1 MHSVPQAA
9 AVGSVPSPL
18 EFLAFNLGQE
28 EYGIDL
34 HKVQELRGYGVVTH
48 LANAPDYLKGVMNLR
63 GIIVPIIDMRIK
75 FNLGVPTYDQ
85 FTVVIVLNI
94 GSRVMGLVVD
104 SVSDVVALEP
114 DQVKPAPQMGAIVAT
129 DYLLGLGAIDERM
142 LILLDIDK
150 LMNSDE
156 IGLLEKLA
164 A

>member
-1 MHSVPQAA
+1 MRSPQQVPAA
-9 AVGSVPSPL
+9 RLSSL

-34 HKVQELRGYGVVTH
+34 HKVQELRGYGSVTH

-63 GIIVPIIDMRIK
+63 GTIVPIIDMRIK
-75 FNLGVPTYDQ
+75 FNLGAPTYDQ

-94 GSRVMGLVVD
+94 GERVMGLVVD
-104 SVSDVVALEP
+104 SVSDVVALEG
-114 DQVKPAPQMGAIVAT
+114 DQVKPAPQLGAIVVT
-129 DYLLGLGAIDERM
+129 DYLLGMGAIDDRM

-156 IGLLEKLA
+156 LGLLEKLA

>member
-1 MHSVPQAA
+1 MHSAQQVP
-9 AVGSVPSPL
+9 AVASHSSSL

-34 HKVQELRGYGVVTH
+34 HKVQELRGYGTVTH
-48 LANAPDYLKGVMNLR
+48 LANAPEYLKGVMNLR
-63 GIIVPIIDMRIK
+63 GTIVPIVDMRIK
-75 FNLGVPTYDQ
+75 FNLGAPTYDQ

-94 GSRVMGLVVD
+94 GERVMGLVVD
-104 SVSDVVALEP
+104 SVSDVVALTE
-114 DQVKPAPQMGAIVAT
+114 DQVKPAPQLGAIVAT
-129 DYLLGLGAIDERM
+129 DYLLGMGAFDDRM

-156 IGLLEKLA
+156 LGLLEKLA

>member
-1 MHSVPQAA
+1 MHSPQQVPA
-9 AVGSVPSPL
+9 SRLSSL

-34 HKVQELRGYGVVTH
+34 HKVQELRGYGTVTH

-63 GIIVPIIDMRIK
+63 GTILPIIDMRIK
-75 FNLGVPTYDQ
+75 FNLGAPTYDQ

-94 GSRVMGLVVD
+94 GGRVMGLVVD
-104 SVSDVVALEP
+104 SVSDVVTLEG
-114 DQVKPAPQMGAIVAT
+114 DQVKPAPHMGAVVAT
-129 DYLLGLGAIDERM
+129 DYLLGMGAIDDRM

-156 IGLLEKLA
+156 LGLLEKLA